1 MTTAA
6 VSLSLF
12 PKSRLSDMNPQANTC
27 PSCGGSNLDIF
38 YHVTNVPC
46 QSARLFGSREAALA
60 VPRGEIKLAY
70 CSDCDFAFNQS
81 FQPGLADYSAGYE
94 GTQAF
99 SGVFSEF
106 HTSLAKRLIADY
118 NLDGK
123 TAVEI
128 GCGNGEFLFLLNR
141 LGDMNGIGYDPC
153 YSDDSIISQ
162 AEGRIQIN
170 AQEFPMEPSDV
181 DGDFY
186 ACKMTMEHIPDVADF
201 VSTITGV
208 AKSSEDAIVYFLVP
222 NTLKILSDIAFWDVY
237 YEHCSYFTPSSL
249 QRLFK
254 ANGASVLR
262 MSTDYDDQYLSIECD
277 FSNANSGAAATQLD
291 TDTASHI
298 KYFRDK
304 AALSHDYYRSLI
316 DKLVDNGKTVA
327 LWGAGSKGVGFLS
340 ALEREQSIDFAID
353 INPNK
358 RGTFLAGSGLE
369 IIGPQDLTERK
380 PDAVIIMNPIYKN
393 EIQKQLQSYNLD
405 PQVIVLDPFEERASA

>member
-1 MTTAA
+1 MTTH
-6 VSLSLF
+6 S
-12 PKSRLSDMNPQANTC
+12 KTC
-27 PSCGGSNLDIF
+27 PSCGGPNLEDF
-38 YHVTNVPC
+38 YHVSNVPC
-46 QSARLFGSREAALA
+46 QSARLFASREAALA
-60 VPRGEIKLAY
+60 VPRGEITLAY
-70 CSDCDFAFNQS
+70 CRDCDFAFNRN
-81 FQPGLADYSAGYE
+81 FEAGLADYSAGYE

-106 HTSLAKRLIADY
+106 HTSLAKRLITDY

-170 AQEFPMEPSDV
+170 AREFPLEPSDAE
-181 DGDFY
+181 GNFY
-186 ACKMTMEHIPDVADF
+186 ACKMTMEHIPDVSDF
-201 VSTITGV
+201 VSGITGV
-208 AKSSEDAIVYFLVP
+208 AKSSTDAIVYFLVP

-249 QRLFK
+249 QSLFK
-254 ANGASVLR
+254 ANGASVIR

-277 FSNANSGAAATQLD
+277 FSGTDANGAATDLD

-298 KYFRDK
+298 EYFRNK
-304 AALSHDYYRSLI
+304 VALSHDYYRTLI
-316 DKLVDNGKTVA
+316 DKLADDGKTIA

-340 ALEREQSIDFAID
+340 ALQREQSIDFAID

-369 IIGPQDLTERK
+369 IIGPQDLNERK

-393 EIQKQLQSYNLD
+393 EIQKQLESHHLN
-405 PQVIVLDPFEERASA
+405 PQVIVLDPFDERTSA